1 MEIIIIIL
9 LGAMCIWGW
18 LKYLAVSKVKELDKR
33 KEKIKQESVEIWRNI
48 PGVYKG
54 YKVSNKGNVISC
66 IHKGK
71 IITLKPRRY
80 GGNRVVMIKNEK
92 GKFTNFS
99 VKRLVWA
106 AFINTDIKGRRV
118 YNKNGDKN
126 DDSVENLELR

>member
-1 MEIIIIIL
+1 MEIVVIIL
-9 LGAMCIWGW
+9 LVALCLWLY
-18 LKYLAVSKVKELDKR
+18 LKYLAISKKEDRAREKNPEVWKR
-33 KEKIKQESVEIWRNI
+33 I

-54 YKVSNKGNVISC
+54 YKVSNKGNVRSY

-71 IITLKPRRY
+71 VITLKPRRY